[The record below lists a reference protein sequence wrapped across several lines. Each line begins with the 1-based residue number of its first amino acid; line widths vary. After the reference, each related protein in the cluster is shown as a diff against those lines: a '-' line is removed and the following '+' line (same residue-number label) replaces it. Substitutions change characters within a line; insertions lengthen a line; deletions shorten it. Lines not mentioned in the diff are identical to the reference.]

1 MLNTCYIHK
10 QHNPCNLQL
19 TNNFRILKSMCN
31 IVTHF
36 DNLVNHIL
44 GTFKKLCIV
53 NFCRKQIYLIHT
65 SLEFLPQKY
74 FSSLIFI
81 KPPLII
87 KVTQNKDYIR
97 VSLLGLNLLTVIV
110 LFSKSLVRN
119 KVETFITMRNFW
131 IIWKSSQTDLY
142 HASWPEVSGQAME
155 FSVVSIM
162 VTGVAPWSL
171 ASLLDTMHK

>member
-10 QHNPCNLQL
+10 QHKPCNLQL
-19 TNNFRILKSMCN
+19 TNNFKILKSMCN

-36 DNLVNHIL
+36 DNLINHIL
-44 GTFKKLCIV
+44 DTFKKLCIV

-87 KVTQNKDYIR
+87 KVTQNKDYLC
-97 VSLLGLNLLTVIV
+97 VPLLGLNLLTVIV
-110 LFSKSLVRN
+110 LFSKTV
-119 KVETFITMRNFW
+119 ITMRNFQ
-131 IIWKSSQTDLY
+131 ILWKSSQTDLY

-155 FSVVSIM
+155 FSVVLIM
-162 VTGVAPWSL
+162 VTGVAPQSL